1 MKNLFLVTLGQFS
14 QVGNW
19 SRDGLST
26 AVSVVVKDRGAV
38 LLENSST
45 AIRVKTRVVSI
56 LNTLCQNTYFGSKI
70 IFHLYLDFLVN
81 VYKHEFEKK
90 N

>member
-70 IFHLYLDFLVN
+70 HLRQNLLI
-81 VYKHEFEKK
+81 
-90 N
+90 